1 MKYWYNMTTGR
12 VESDAETSRK
22 DDLMGPYPTAEEAAR
37 ALDIAR
43 EKTEAWDEE
52 DRRLREEEGRD

>member
-1 MKYWYNMTTGR
+1 MKYWYNLTTGR

-22 DDLMGPYPTAEEAAR
+22 DDLMGPYATAEEAAR
-37 ALDIAR
+37 ALDTAR